1 MMFGH
6 FSAVSV
12 HASLVIMGVPTA
24 DLMLFGDAVK
34 RVIAFEKLITN
45 GMFFVFFSFLLFFAL
60 LWLFVLRNA
69 RNF

>member
-45 GMFFVFFSFLLFFAL
+45 GMFCLFFSFLLFFAL

-69 RNF
+69 RNL